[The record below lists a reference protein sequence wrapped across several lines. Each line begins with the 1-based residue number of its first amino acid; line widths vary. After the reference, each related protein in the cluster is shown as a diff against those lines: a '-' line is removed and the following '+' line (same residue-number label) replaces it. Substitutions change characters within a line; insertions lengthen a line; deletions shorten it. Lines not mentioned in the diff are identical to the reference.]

1 MRLVLLIRALGKAGA
16 EVQLRNLSIG
26 LRQRGHDVIIVTF
39 YAGGA
44 YEMDLRNRGIRV
56 FSLRKKGRWD
66 LIRFVGRWL
75 RLVNTHKPDIVYS
88 FMTGA
93 NIVALFGKLV
103 CPRLNVVWGIR
114 TSSMDLDLRPSDK
127 LLYLET
133 QLARYLSRL
142 PELIITNSDAGNAD
156 LISRGYDPQLVTTIH
171 NGVDL
176 ETFGPRPNDKTTLLR
191 SLGLPSGTRLIGIVG
206 RLHPIK
212 NHEMFLNA
220 AQRFIDS
227 GSVAHFLI
235 IGGGDN
241 HLTVGGENSYVSSI
255 NHQITDLKLSD
266 KVTLLGEQ
274 NDMAHVYN
282 GLDITTICSKR
293 EATPNVL
300 LESMACGTPVVATE
314 VGDIGR
320 LLNGWGIL
328 IGVGDVEGL
337 VAAWRR
343 MLARIDNS
351 IDKQKYSW
359 QLSDYVYKHYSTDK
373 MVNNTIVSLSSIQR

>member
-1 MRLVLLIRALGKAGA
+1 MRLVLLIRTLGKAGA
-16 EVQLRNLSIG
+16 EVQLRNLSLG
-26 LRQRGHDVIIVTF
+26 LHQRGHDVIIVTF
-39 YAGGA
+39 YAGGT
-44 YEMDLRNRGIRV
+44 YEMDLRSKGIRV
-56 FSLRKKGRWD
+56 LSLKKRGRWD
-66 LIRFVGRWL
+66 LMGFVGRWL

-93 NIVALFGKLV
+93 NIVALFGKIIR
-103 CPRLNVVWGIR
+103 PNLNVVWGIR
-114 TSSMDLDLRPSDK
+114 TSSVDVDLRPSDNF
-127 LLYLET
+127 LHVET
-133 QLARYLSRL
+133 HFARYLSRL

-176 ETFGPRPNDKTTLLR
+176 ETFYPRLGDKTTLLR
-191 SLGLPSGTRLIGIVG
+191 YLGLPSDTQLIGIVG

-220 AQRFIDS
+220 AARYIDS
-227 GSVAHFLI
+227 GSLAHFLI

-241 HLTVGGENSYVSSI
+241 HLTAGGEHSYLSLIKS
-255 NHQITDLKLSD
+255 QIMDLNLSD

-274 NDMAHVYN
+274 SDMTHLYN

-314 VGDIGR
+314 VGDIR
-320 LLNGWGIL
+320 QLLKGQGIL
-328 IGVGDVEGL
+328 ISVGDVESL
-337 VAAWRR
+337 VLAWER
-343 MLARIDNS
+343 MLAGIDESNQQ
-351 IDKQKYSW
+351 QKYNW
-359 QLSDYVYKHYSTDK
+359 QLSDYVSRNYSIDK
-373 MVNNTIVSLSSIQR
+373 MVNKTICALSSIQR